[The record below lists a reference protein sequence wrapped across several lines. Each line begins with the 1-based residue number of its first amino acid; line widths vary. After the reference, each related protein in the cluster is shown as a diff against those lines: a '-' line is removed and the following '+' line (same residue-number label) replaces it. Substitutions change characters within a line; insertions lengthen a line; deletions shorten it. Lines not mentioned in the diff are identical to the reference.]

1 MSQTIRGIEKFFKC
15 FNGIRF
21 ELIHITPMEEK
32 VDIEIIEH
40 FGLTEEILS
49 KTKIFVNLNVP
60 DYLYLMAAERISEI
74 CINTNQKKFSEIKI
88 VTCKFGLQVFTCID
102 DLFIACF
109 VRDIDYPKVI
119 SQIQSNIDVLNEG
132 LFKTY
137 MRYVLRFFM

>member
-1 MSQTIRGIEKFFKC
+1 MSHTIRDIEEFFKC
-15 FNGIRF
+15 FNCIKF

-32 VDIEIIEH
+32 VDKEIIEH
-40 FGLTEEILS
+40 FGLTEEIFS
-49 KTKIFVNLNVP
+49 KTKIFVNLNVS
-60 DYLYLMAAERISEI
+60 DYLYLMTATRISET
-74 CINTNQKKFSEIKI
+74 CIITNHKKFSEIKI
-88 VTCKFGLQVFTCID
+88 VTCKFGLQVFTCIN

-119 SQIQSNIDVLNEG
+119 SQIQANIDVLNEG